1 MPDRRYSGRVLLDTS
16 HYVILQKLQDRA
28 QVSVHRKSKLDRVVK
43 IGEEVAIKYTGK
55 QGPLADGER
64 KFGRC
69 ARGNVSCESEGVTGS
84 GTRGDDARRSVTPF
98 KLLQRYNWCLESL
111 ESYQTR
117 WTTFWP
123 RISAMER
130 LLLVLLVS
138 ANCDGQFGRR
148 VVAIE
153 SPVDFERFE
162 GDARPWGL
170 SDMIGSE
177 LSRVLAQHYD
187 QFSDRAQIQDWLRI
201 ECPKEFALL
210 VAVGGV
216 DRALPDTG
224 GWLEPSVLRH
234 EGTAAFRGCGW
245 DERCECDRRKA
256 RASTDVIL

>member
-1 MPDRRYSGRVLLDTS
+1 MASANLGDVRAATS
-16 HYVILQKLQDRA
+16 HVKVKVLPG
-28 QVSVHRKSKLDRVVK
+28 RKPV
-43 IGEEVAIKYTGK
+43 EM
-55 QGPLADGER
+55 
-64 KFGRC
+64 
-69 ARGNVSCESEGVTGS
+69 
-84 GTRGDDARRSVTPF
+84 TRDAALHLF

-245 DERCECDRRKA
+245 DEKGANAIAARLERALMSFYKSKEVKRC
-256 RASTDVIL
+256 

>member
-1 MPDRRYSGRVLLDTS
+1 MGRTNLGDVRAAMSQVRVRVL
-16 HYVILQKLQDRA
+16 
-28 QVSVHRKSKLDRVVK
+28 
-43 IGEEVAIKYTGK
+43 
-55 QGPLADGER
+55 P
-64 KFGRC
+64 GREP
-69 ARGNVSCESEGVTGS
+69 VEM
-84 GTRGDDARRSVTPF
+84 TRDAALHLF

-117 WTTFWP
+117 WATFWP
-123 RISAMER
+123 RISAKER

-138 ANCDGQFGRR
+138 ANSDGQFGRR

-170 SDMIGSE
+170 TDMIGSE
-177 LSRVLAQHYD
+177 LSRVLAQHYG
-187 QFSDRAQIQDWLRI
+187 QFNDRAQIQDWLRI

-210 VAVGGV
+210 VAVGGI

-224 GWLEPSVLRH
+224 RWLEPSVLRH

-245 DERCECDRRKA
+245 DEQGADAIAARLERALMSFYKSKEVKRC
-256 RASTDVIL
+256 